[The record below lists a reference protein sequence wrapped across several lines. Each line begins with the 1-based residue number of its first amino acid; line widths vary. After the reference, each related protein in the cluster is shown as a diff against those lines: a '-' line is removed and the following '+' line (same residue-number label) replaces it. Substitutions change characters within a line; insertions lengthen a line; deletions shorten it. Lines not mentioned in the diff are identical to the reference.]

1 MTPVDAGARQIPHP
15 LLIASDFGGSLK
27 SHSTRRNFKVVWPES
42 VKANS
47 RISMVGGLRCAGFL
61 FLVLGLLLPVQ
72 ATQARPRKLR
82 VSDPALAAELRAH
95 GARVLADYG
104 SFQLL
109 ESAASPALAAPAASR
124 VQALEDA
131 DFIELNAG
139 RLDTRVAEVVA
150 KRSAVGSFTGH
161 KLHLVQ
167 FVGPIKAE
175 WREALDATGVA
186 VVHYVPQNAYL
197 IRGDAAAL
205 ARLQTWAQSVDFL
218 QWDGDYAS
226 DYKLH
231 PSVRSASP
239 ATTNWYAVQLVADA
253 TANAETLALVDQLKA
268 EPVKQQYQI
277 LNYLNL
283 VVRLPAARVAELAA
297 RPEVVSIR
305 PYVEHKR
312 RDERQDQ
319 IMAGN
324 LTGMLPNGP
333 GYLAWLASKG
343 FTQEQF
349 NASGFVVDISDS
361 GLDNGTT
368 APGHF
373 GLYQSGN
380 AASNSRVAYARLE
393 GTPNSGSTIAGCD
406 GHGNI
411 NGHIIGG
418 FNDLSS
424 APHLDSAGY
433 HYGLGVCPFVKVGS
447 SVLFD
452 PAYWT
457 DPIYPDLQSR
467 AYADGA
473 RISNN
478 SWGAS
483 TAGDY
488 DSDAQAYDALVRD
501 AQPSGAAV
509 ATPGNQPMVILFA
522 AGNDGPSASTVGSP
536 GTAKNVI
543 VVGAAENVHS
553 HSTANGG
560 STSTGSD
567 GCDTLDSEADSAGDI
582 ASFSSRGPCTDGRQ
596 KPDLV
601 APGTHVTGGVAQSV
615 LTTAGTGS
623 AISCFDAT
631 GVCALTTGNFFP
643 VGQEFY
649 TTSSGTSHSTPGV
662 AGACALLRQYFI
674 NASLP
679 APSPA
684 MTKAFLVNAAR
695 YLSGTYAGDSL
706 PSPSQGMGAVNLGTA
721 FDGVARVLR
730 DQLTAEKFTAS
741 GQTRIV
747 SGSVVDSGKP
757 FRVTLAWTD
766 APGSTTGNA
775 YNNDLD
781 LEVTVGGQ
789 TYVGNAFSGGAS
801 VTGGAAD
808 AKNNLE
814 SVFLPAGV
822 SGGFVVTVR
831 AANINSDG
839 VPSEAPTLDQ
849 DFALVIYN
857 GTETAAPVITTPPQ
871 SQAVSLGAPVNFTVG
886 VSSATTPAYQW
897 YFGTAPIGD
906 ATNSSYSISSAL
918 EGDSGAY
925 WVVVTNVYGS
935 TTSSVAN
942 LSVVVAP
949 LITANPASLT
959 VVTGS
964 PAGFSVTALGA
975 SPLAYQWQFD
985 GSNIVGATASAYNI
999 PAAQLADAG
1008 SYSVVVSNYAGS
1020 VTSAPAVLNVATW
1033 SAQGVVISQLY
1044 GGGGSSGAI
1053 YQNDYVELFNA
1064 GGVAVDL
1071 STWSLQYASAAG
1083 TTWSVTTLTGSIQPG
1098 AFYLIRLGS
1107 NGSSGSQLPSADR
1120 TNTAVNISSANGK
1133 VALVTNQ
1140 TMLAG
1145 ANPLSG
1151 GTIKDFVGY
1160 GSAGAYEGAAAAP
1173 AGAVALAVLRKDNGT
1188 VDTDNNSADFVTGT
1202 PSPHSSAVIIQTID
1216 LAVQVSHASSFA
1228 QGDVAAN
1235 YTIVVT
1241 NQGSLATA
1249 GTVTVSNALPDGL
1262 VATSFTGAGWTTT
1275 LVPLTATRTDSL
1287 AAGLAFPALTL
1298 TVSVATNAPAW
1309 VTNVVTVTT
1318 TGDTNSVN
1326 NIASDA
1332 TAISSTGGGSFS
1344 GVLVGWNVRG
1354 VTSFGVSPMAPT
1366 TKAANL
1372 TAIGLTRAAGVATNT
1387 TPATGGWGGAGF
1399 TSTTEAAAITAADYA
1414 TFSLAANAGYRVSL
1428 GSVSRFDYRRSGSG
1442 PPTGVLQYQIGSG
1455 SFVSFATNAYT
1466 STSTSGASLAAIDLT
1481 SIAALQNIGPGT
1493 NVTIRIV
1500 NYGATGAT
1508 GTWYIYDQA
1517 ASTADDFAITGNLT
1531 PLTGPAPSAPNLTL
1545 LTLSG
1550 GQVQFTLT
1558 GTAGTN
1564 YVVEMT
1570 PSLEAGA
1577 WSPIH
1582 TGAAPILFTE
1592 PATNAQRFYRGK
1604 LWP

>member
-1 MTPVDAGARQIPHP
+1 MIRSTHKTNSTC
-15 LLIASDFGGSLK
+15 ASFE
-27 SHSTRRNFKVVWPES
+27 VVWPES
-42 VKANS
+42 VKVNS
-47 RISMVGGLRCAGFL
+47 CCSMVGGLRCAGL
-61 FLVLGLLLPVQ
+61 LILVLGVLLPVQ
-72 ATQARPRKLR
+72 STQARPRKLR
-82 VSDPALAAELRAH
+82 VSDPALAAELRAQ
-95 GARVLADYG
+95 GARLLADYG

-109 ESAASPALAAPAASR
+109 ESDAATAPASLPTSR
-124 VQALEDA
+124 AQALDDA

-139 RLDTRVAEVVA
+139 RLDTRAAEVVA
-150 KRSAVGSFTGH
+150 KRTAVGSFAG
-161 KLHLVQ
+161 KQLHLVQ
-167 FVGPIKAE
+167 FVGPIKTE
-175 WREALDATGVA
+175 WREALEATGVS

-205 ARLQTWAQSVDFL
+205 ARLQTWAQSVDYL
-218 QWDGDYAS
+218 QWEGDYAS

-231 PSVRSASP
+231 PKVRSAG
-239 ATTNWYAVQLVADA
+239 ATTTNWYAVQLVADA
-253 TANAETLALVDQLKA
+253 AANAETLALIDQLKV

-283 VVRLPAARVAELAA
+283 VVRLPAASVAELAA

-305 PYVEHKR
+305 PYVERKR

-324 LTGMLPNGP
+324 LSGLLPNGP

-343 FTQEQF
+343 FNQAQF
-349 NASGFVVDISDS
+349 DASSFVVDLSDS
-361 GLDNGTT
+361 GLDNGSTS
-368 APGHF
+368 PGHF

-380 AASNSRVAYARLE
+380 PAGSSRVAYARLE
-393 GTPNSGSTIAGCD
+393 GSPNPGSSLSGCD

-418 FNDLSS
+418 FNDLNG
-424 APHLDSAGY
+424 APHLDAAGY

-447 SVLFD
+447 SVIFD
-452 PAYWT
+452 PDYFT
-457 DPIYPDLQSR
+457 DPIYADLQSR

-483 TAGDY
+483 TAGEY
-488 DSDAQAYDALVRD
+488 DIDAQTYDALVRD
-501 AQPSGAAV
+501 AQPAGAAV
-509 ATPGNQPMVILFA
+509 AAAGNQPMVILFA

-543 VVGAAENVHS
+543 VVGASENVHS

-560 STSTGSD
+560 SSSTGAD
-567 GCDTLDSEADSAGDI
+567 GCSTLDTEANSAGDI

-601 APGTHVTGGVAQSV
+601 APGTHITGGVAQTV
-615 LTTAGTGS
+615 LSTAGTGS
-623 AISCFDAT
+623 AIACFDAT
-631 GVCALTTGNFFP
+631 GVCALPTGNFFP

-674 NASLP
+674 NAALP

-695 YLSGTYAGDSL
+695 YLSGTDAGDTL
-706 PSPSQGMGAVNLGTA
+706 PSPSQGMGAVNLGMA
-721 FDGVARVLR
+721 FDGVPRVLR
-730 DQLTAEKFTAS
+730 DELTAEKFTAS
-741 GQTRIV
+741 GQTRTV
-747 SGSVVDSGKP
+747 SGTVVDGAKP

-789 TYVGNAFSGGAS
+789 TYKGNVFSGGTS
-801 VTGGAAD
+801 VTGGSAD

-814 SVFLPAGV
+814 SVFLPAAV

-839 VPSEAPTLDQ
+839 VPNEAPALDQ

-886 VSSATTPAYQW
+886 VSSGTPPAYQW
-897 YFGTAPIGD
+897 YFGTAPLSD
-906 ATNSSYSISSAL
+906 ATNNSYAISGAQP
-918 EGDSGAY
+918 GDAGAY
-925 WVVVTNVYGS
+925 WVVVTNAYGS
-935 TTSSVAN
+935 STSAVAN
-942 LSVVVAP
+942 LTVIVAP
-949 LITANPASLT
+949 LITTNPASLT

-964 PAGFSVTALGA
+964 PAGFSVSALGA
-975 SPLAYQWQFD
+975 APLEYQWQFN
-985 GSNIVGATASAYNI
+985 GSNIAGATASAYTI
-999 PAAQLADAG
+999 PTAQLADAG
-1008 SYSVVVSNYAGS
+1008 SYAVVVSNYAGS
-1020 VTSAPAVLNVATW
+1020 VTSAPAVLTVATW

-1044 GGGGSSGAI
+1044 GGGGASGAI

-1083 TTWSVTTLTGSIQPG
+1083 TSWSVTTLTGSIQPG

-1107 NGSSGSQLPSADR
+1107 NGSTGSPLPSADR
-1120 TNTAVNISSANGK
+1120 TNTAVNISSVNGK

-1140 TMLAG
+1140 TMLTG

-1160 GSAGAYEGAAAAP
+1160 GSAGAYEGSAAAP
-1173 AGAVALAVLRKDNGT
+1173 AGAVALAILRKDNGT
-1188 VDTDNNSADFVTGT
+1188 MDTDNNSADFVTGT
-1202 PSPHSSAVIIQTID
+1202 PSPRSSAVAPAVID
-1216 LAVQVSHASSFA
+1216 LAVQVSHASSFT
-1228 QGDVAAN
+1228 QGDLAAN

-1241 NQGSLATA
+1241 NVGSLATA
-1249 GTVTVSNALPDGL
+1249 GAVTVSNTLPAGL
-1262 VATSFTGAGWTTT
+1262 TATAFTGAGWITT
-1275 LVPLTATRTDSL
+1275 LAPLTATRTDSL

-1318 TGDTNSVN
+1318 GGDTNSVN
-1326 NIASDA
+1326 NFASDA
-1332 TAISSTGGGSFS
+1332 TAIASAGGGSFS

-1354 VTSFGVSPMAPT
+1354 VTGFGASPMVPT
-1366 TKAANL
+1366 TKAVNL
-1372 TAIGLTRAAGVATNT
+1372 TATGLTRAAGVATNT

-1399 TSTTEAAAITAADYA
+1399 NSATEAAAITAADYA
-1414 TFSLAANAGYRVSL
+1414 TFSLAANAGYRLSL
-1428 GSVSRFDYRRSGSG
+1428 SAVSRFDYRRSNTG
-1442 PPTGVLQYQIGSG
+1442 PPTGVLQYQIGPG
-1455 SFVSFATNAYT
+1455 AFVSFATNSYT
-1466 STSTSGASLAAIDLT
+1466 STSGSGGSLAAIDLT
-1481 SIAALQNIGPGT
+1481 SVAALQNIGPGT

-1500 NYGATGAT
+1500 NYGASGST

-1517 ASTADDFAITGNLT
+1517 ASTADDFAITGTLT

-1564 YVVEMT
+1564 YVVEMS
-1570 PSLEAGA
+1570 PNLEAGA

-1592 PATNAQRFYRGK
+1592 PATNDQRFYRGK
-1604 LWP
+1604 VWP